1 MKFSKMIR
9 KPAAGA
15 LPLLAAV
22 SLTAAET
29 SPAKQTG
36 DAELFTEHLKGERRL
51 AGVFPPGVKTI
62 SCLSPASYPGSAAH
76 RRGVELL
83 RKAGYKVKVMP
94 HAFTPPEWGKTGAPR
109 KKGHYAAA
117 PLKDRLEDFYAAWND
132 PETDMILCIRGGI
145 GCRELLANLD
155 WKKLKPRK
163 DLYLQGY
170 SDVTQITA
178 AMLAKGYGRP
188 VAGPMSGSLAGL
200 DLKYIGMMK
209 AMHHGEAVGP
219 IPVRPIVPG
228 DCSGLPLTGLL
239 SRLAW
244 VAQSGY
250 CPDTAGR
257 IIFIEVVASSPKAVR
272 ADLQL
277 LLDKGFFARAKAV
290 VFGHFLR
297 SGKPDTMAAI
307 QKEFAP
313 KFGIPV
319 FCGFPFGH
327 SPECCTIDFSR
338 PVEIRNNA
346 VFFPAVGK

>member
-1 MKFSKMIR
+1 MRFFSLIR
-9 KPAAGA
+9 KPAACT
-15 LPLLAAV
+15 LPLLAAM
-22 SLTAAET
+22 SLAAAET
-29 SPAKQTG
+29 KSVQSNDP
-36 DAELFTEHLKGERRL
+36 EIFTEQMKGERRF

-62 SCLSPASYPGSAAH
+62 SCLSPASFPGGKSH

-83 RKAGYKVKVMP
+83 RKAGYQVKIMP
-94 HAFTPPEWGKTGAPR
+94 HAFTPPEPGKTG
-109 KKGHYAAA
+109 A

-132 PETDMILCIRGGI
+132 PETDMILCIRGGS
-145 GCRELLANLD
+145 GCRELLAALD

-188 VAGPMSGSLAGL
+188 VAGPMSGSMSGL
-200 DLKYIGMMK
+200 DRKYIRMMQ

-219 IPVRPIVPG
+219 IPVRPLVPG
-228 DCSGLPLTGLL
+228 DCSGLPFAGLL

-244 VAQSGY
+244 VAQSDY

-257 IIFIEVVASSPKAVR
+257 IIFIEVVVSSPEAVR
-272 ADLQL
+272 SDLQL

-297 SGKPDTMAAI
+297 SGKPEELRAI

-319 FCGFPFGH
+319 YCGFPFGH
-327 SPECCTIDFSR
+327 SRECCTIDFSR

-346 VFFPAVGK
+346 VFFPKTVR